1 MFYLGGTDFPQT
13 PAELAQALTEGFKS
27 AFIWPGESA
36 GVLAEGSSLEALNAM
51 RIDLTG
57 ASARLGALP
66 PPPRGTGAR
75 KHAADVGQFRI
86 EAHPLRV
93 ETAGVNLTLEG
104 QGVSFDY
111 DRDDVGKPLLLFA
124 SARSGNVAI
133 EISKSDLD
141 QLVLAAAKAGAARQG
156 AQIQKASLSLSQLDP
171 TTIAFSANVAAK
183 KAIMS
188 ATIVIEG
195 KLSIGSSLDLTLSD
209 LTCTGQGMMG
219 NMACGFIRPHLEKIN
234 NQTFSL
240 ASLSMGGVGL
250 RDLRVT
256 AGESLRITAALGS

>member
-1 MFYLGGTDFPQT
+1 MFYLGGTEFPQT
-13 PAELAQALTEGFKS
+13 PAELAQALIEGFKS

-36 GVLAEGSSLEALNAM
+36 GVRVEGSSLEALNEI

-57 ASARLGALP
+57 ASARLGAMP

-75 KHAADVGQFRI
+75 KHAADVEQFRI

-93 ETAGVNLTLEG
+93 ETAGVDLTLEG

-133 EISKSDLD
+133 EITKSDLD

-171 TTIAFSANVAAK
+171 TTIAFSANVTAK

-195 KLSIGSSLDLTLSD
+195 KLSIDSSLNVTVSD
-209 LTCTGQGMMG
+209 LSCNGQGMMG

-234 NQTFSL
+234 NQPFSL
-240 ASLSMGGVGL
+240 ASLSLGGVRL
-250 RDLRVT
+250 HDLRVT